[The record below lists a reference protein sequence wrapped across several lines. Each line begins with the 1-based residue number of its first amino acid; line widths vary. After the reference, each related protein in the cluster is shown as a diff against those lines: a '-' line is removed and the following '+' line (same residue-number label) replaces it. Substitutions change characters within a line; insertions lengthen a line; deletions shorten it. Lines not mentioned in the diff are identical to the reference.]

1 MLVFL
6 MILTSMTAL
15 AYNFKSDG
23 LYYNILSETD
33 RTVEVTYYDYK
44 NNSYYNDAYGDI
56 EIPSKLIYDRKTYK
70 VTSIGKYAFYKCS
83 GLTSVT
89 IGNSV
94 TSIGISAFYNCS
106 GLTSVTIGNSVT
118 SIGNSAFSNCSGL
131 ISIIVDESNPSF
143 SSIEGILYNNDA
155 TTLIYCPITKKTVTI
170 PNSVTSIDYS
180 AFYGCSGL
188 TSVTI
193 PNSVTSIGNY
203 AFYGCSGLT
212 SVTIPNSV
220 TSIGNYAFYGC
231 SGLTSV
237 TIPNSVTSIGE
248 RAFSGCSGLTSV
260 TIGNSVTSIGY
271 YAFSG
276 CYGLTSV
283 TIPNSVTSIGKYA
296 FSGCSGLTSVT
307 IPNSVTSIGERA
319 FSGCSG
325 LTSVTIGNSVTS
337 IGYYAFSGCY
347 GLTSVTIPNSV
358 TTIVQSA
365 FSNCR
370 GLTSVTI
377 GNSVTSIG
385 KYAFSG
391 CSKLTSIY
399 CQGTKPPRE
408 NPRESIVFSE
418 AILKECTLYVPIG
431 CQAAYEAVDPWRN
444 FWNIEEMD
452 FSGIDDII
460 SDNIG
465 ISVINRAIHIDNA
478 DGNMLV
484 EVFNLS
490 GKSVY
495 RGHGNIVDGLSTG
508 IYIIKI
514 ADKSMKIKI

>member
-6 MILTSMTAL
+6 MLLTSMTAL
-15 AYNFKSDG
+15 AYDFKSDG
-23 LYYNILSETD
+23 LYYNILSEED
-33 RTVEVTYYDYK
+33 RTVEVTYYYYNKKD
-44 NNSYYNDAYGDI
+44 SYYNDAYGDI
-56 EIPSKLIYDRKTYK
+56 EIPSKLMYDHKTYK
-70 VTSIGKYAFYKCS
+70 VTSIGANAFSNCSGLTSVTIPNSVTSIGHYAFRSCS

-94 TSIGISAFYNCS
+94 TF
-106 GLTSVTIGNSVT
+106 IGNY
-118 SIGNSAFSNCSGL
+118 AFDGCSRL
-131 ISIIVDESNPSF
+131 ISIIVDESNPSY

-155 TTLIYCPITKKTVTI
+155 TTLIYCPRTKKTVTI
-170 PNSVTSIDYS
+170 PNSVTSIGNY
-180 AFYGCSGL
+180 AFYNCSELTSVTIPNSVTSIGNYAFRNCSGL

-203 AFYGCSGLT
+203 AFRNCSGLTSVTIGNSVTSIGANAFCNCSGLT

-220 TSIGNYAFYGC
+220 TSIGGDAFYDC
-231 SGLTSV
+231 SRLTSV
-237 TIPNSVTSIGE
+237 TIPNSVTSIGAN
-248 RAFSGCSGLTSV
+248 AFCNCSGLTSV
-260 TIGNSVTSIGY
+260 TIGNSVTSIGQ
-271 YAFSG
+271 
-276 CYGLTSV
+276 
-283 TIPNSVTSIGKYA
+283 
-296 FSGCSGLTSVT
+296 
-307 IPNSVTSIGERA
+307 RA
-319 FSGCSG
+319 F
-325 LTSVTIGNSVTS
+325 
-337 IGYYAFSGCY
+337 Y
-347 GLTSVTIPNSV
+347 
-358 TTIVQSA
+358 
-365 FSNCR
+365 NCR

-385 KYAFSG
+385 ENAFYN
-391 CSKLTSIY
+391 CSELTSIY
-399 CQGTKPPRE
+399 CQGTTPPRG
-408 NPRESIVFSE
+408 SIVFLE

>member
-6 MILTSMTAL
+6 MLLTSMTAL

-33 RTVEVTYYDYK
+33 RTVEVTYYRNDGYG
-44 NNSYYNDAYGDI
+44 SYYNDAYGDI

-89 IGNSV
+89 IPNSV

-170 PNSVTSIDYS
+170 PNSVTSIGYS
-180 AFYGCSGL
+180 
-188 TSVTI
+188 
-193 PNSVTSIGNY
+193 
-203 AFYGCSGLT
+203 
-212 SVTIPNSV
+212 
-220 TSIGNYAFYGC
+220 
-231 SGLTSV
+231 
-237 TIPNSVTSIGE
+237 
-248 RAFSGCSGLTSV
+248 
-260 TIGNSVTSIGY
+260 
-271 YAFSG
+271 
-276 CYGLTSV
+276 
-283 TIPNSVTSIGKYA
+283 A

-337 IGYYAFSGCY
+337 IGYYAFDGCY

>member
-6 MILTSMTAL
+6 MLLTSMTAL

-33 RTVEVTYYDYK
+33 RTVEVTYYRNDGYG
-44 NNSYYNDAYGDI
+44 SYYNDAYGDI

-89 IGNSV
+89 IPNSV

-170 PNSVTSIDYS
+170 PNSVTSIGYS
-180 AFYGCSGL
+180 
-188 TSVTI
+188 
-193 PNSVTSIGNY
+193 
-203 AFYGCSGLT
+203 
-212 SVTIPNSV
+212 
-220 TSIGNYAFYGC
+220 
-231 SGLTSV
+231 
-237 TIPNSVTSIGE
+237 
-248 RAFSGCSGLTSV
+248 
-260 TIGNSVTSIGY
+260 
-271 YAFSG
+271 
-276 CYGLTSV
+276 
-283 TIPNSVTSIGKYA
+283 A

-307 IPNSVTSIGERA
+307 IPNSVTSIGQRVFEN
-319 FSGCSG
+319 CSG

>member
-1 MLVFL
+1 

-89 IGNSV
+89 IPNSV

-180 AFYGCSGL
+180 AFY
-188 TSVTI
+188 
-193 PNSVTSIGNY
+193 
-203 AFYGCSGLT
+203 
-212 SVTIPNSV
+212 
-220 TSIGNYAFYGC
+220 
-231 SGLTSV
+231 
-237 TIPNSVTSIGE
+237 
-248 RAFSGCSGLTSV
+248 
-260 TIGNSVTSIGY
+260 
-271 YAFSG
+271 
-276 CYGLTSV
+276 
-283 TIPNSVTSIGKYA
+283 
-296 FSGCSGLTSVT
+296 GCSGLTSVT

>member
-89 IGNSV
+89 IPNSV

-203 AFYGCSGLT
+203 AFY
-212 SVTIPNSV
+212 
-220 TSIGNYAFYGC
+220 
-231 SGLTSV
+231 
-237 TIPNSVTSIGE
+237 
-248 RAFSGCSGLTSV
+248 
-260 TIGNSVTSIGY
+260 
-271 YAFSG
+271 
-276 CYGLTSV
+276 
-283 TIPNSVTSIGKYA
+283 
-296 FSGCSGLTSVT
+296 GCSGLTSVT

>member
-1 MLVFL
+1 
-6 MILTSMTAL
+6 
-15 AYNFKSDG
+15 
-23 LYYNILSETD
+23 
-33 RTVEVTYYDYK
+33 
-44 NNSYYNDAYGDI
+44 
-56 EIPSKLIYDRKTYK
+56 
-70 VTSIGKYAFYKCS
+70 
-83 GLTSVT
+83 VT
-89 IGNSV
+89 IPNSV

-180 AFYGCSGL
+180 AFY
-188 TSVTI
+188 
-193 PNSVTSIGNY
+193 
-203 AFYGCSGLT
+203 
-212 SVTIPNSV
+212 
-220 TSIGNYAFYGC
+220 
-231 SGLTSV
+231 
-237 TIPNSVTSIGE
+237 
-248 RAFSGCSGLTSV
+248 
-260 TIGNSVTSIGY
+260 
-271 YAFSG
+271 
-276 CYGLTSV
+276 
-283 TIPNSVTSIGKYA
+283 
-296 FSGCSGLTSVT
+296 GCSGLTSVT

>member
-89 IGNSV
+89 IPNSV

-193 PNSVTSIGNY
+193 PNSVTSIGQ
-203 AFYGCSGLT
+203 
-212 SVTIPNSV
+212 
-220 TSIGNYAFYGC
+220 
-231 SGLTSV
+231 
-237 TIPNSVTSIGE
+237 

-307 IPNSVTSIGERA
+307 IPNSVTSIGQRA

>member
-89 IGNSV
+89 IPNSV

-180 AFYGCSGL
+180 
-188 TSVTI
+188 
-193 PNSVTSIGNY
+193 
-203 AFYGCSGLT
+203 
-212 SVTIPNSV
+212 
-220 TSIGNYAFYGC
+220 AFYGC

>member
-6 MILTSMTAL
+6 MLLTSMTAL

-33 RTVEVTYYDYK
+33 RTVEVTYYRNDGYG
-44 NNSYYNDAYGDI
+44 SYYNDAYGDI

-89 IGNSV
+89 IPNSV

-170 PNSVTSIDYS
+170 PNSVTSIGYS
-180 AFYGCSGL
+180 AFSGCSGL

-193 PNSVTSIGNY
+193 PNSVTSIGQRVFEN
-203 AFYGCSGLT
+203 
-212 SVTIPNSV
+212 
-220 TSIGNYAFYGC
+220 
-231 SGLTSV
+231 
-237 TIPNSVTSIGE
+237 
-248 RAFSGCSGLTSV
+248 CSGLTSV

-283 TIPNSVTSIGKYA
+283 TIPNSVTSIRERA

-307 IPNSVTSIGERA
+307 IPNSVTSIGERV
-319 FSGCSG
+319 FENCSG

-337 IGYYAFSGCY
+337 IGYYAFDGCY

>member
-83 GLTSVT
+83 
-89 IGNSV
+89 
-94 TSIGISAFYNCS
+94 
-106 GLTSVTIGNSVT
+106 
-118 SIGNSAFSNCSGL
+118 
-131 ISIIVDESNPSF
+131 
-143 SSIEGILYNNDA
+143 
-155 TTLIYCPITKKTVTI
+155 
-170 PNSVTSIDYS
+170 
-180 AFYGCSGL
+180 
-188 TSVTI
+188 
-193 PNSVTSIGNY
+193 
-203 AFYGCSGLT
+203 
-212 SVTIPNSV
+212 
-220 TSIGNYAFYGC
+220 
-231 SGLTSV
+231 
-237 TIPNSVTSIGE
+237 
-248 RAFSGCSGLTSV
+248 
-260 TIGNSVTSIGY
+260 
-271 YAFSG
+271 
-276 CYGLTSV
+276 
-283 TIPNSVTSIGKYA
+283 
-296 FSGCSGLTSVT
+296 
-307 IPNSVTSIGERA
+307 
-319 FSGCSG
+319 
-325 LTSVTIGNSVTS
+325 
-337 IGYYAFSGCY
+337 
-347 GLTSVTIPNSV
+347 
-358 TTIVQSA
+358 
-365 FSNCR
+365 

>member
-89 IGNSV
+89 IPNSV

-220 TSIGNYAFYGC
+220 TSIGQRVFEN
-231 SGLTSV
+231 
-237 TIPNSVTSIGE
+237 
-248 RAFSGCSGLTSV
+248 
-260 TIGNSVTSIGY
+260 
-271 YAFSG
+271 
-276 CYGLTSV
+276 
-283 TIPNSVTSIGKYA
+283 
-296 FSGCSGLTSVT
+296 
-307 IPNSVTSIGERA
+307 
-319 FSGCSG
+319 CSG

>member
-6 MILTSMTAL
+6 MLLTSMTAL

-33 RTVEVTYYDYK
+33 RTVEVTYYRNDGYG
-44 NNSYYNDAYGDI
+44 SYYNDAYGDI

-89 IGNSV
+89 I
-94 TSIGISAFYNCS
+94 
-106 GLTSVTIGNSVT
+106 
-118 SIGNSAFSNCSGL
+118 
-131 ISIIVDESNPSF
+131 
-143 SSIEGILYNNDA
+143 
-155 TTLIYCPITKKTVTI
+155 
-170 PNSVTSIDYS
+170 
-180 AFYGCSGL
+180 
-188 TSVTI
+188 
-193 PNSVTSIGNY
+193 PNSVTSIG
-203 AFYGCSGLT
+203 A
-212 SVTIPNSV
+212 I
-220 TSIGNYAFYGC
+220 
-231 SGLTSV
+231 
-237 TIPNSVTSIGE
+237 
-248 RAFSGCSGLTSV
+248 
-260 TIGNSVTSIGY
+260 
-271 YAFSG
+271 
-276 CYGLTSV
+276 
-283 TIPNSVTSIGKYA
+283 
-296 FSGCSGLTSVT
+296 
-307 IPNSVTSIGERA
+307 
-319 FSGCSG
+319 
-325 LTSVTIGNSVTS
+325 
-337 IGYYAFSGCY
+337 
-347 GLTSVTIPNSV
+347 
-358 TTIVQSA
+358 A
-365 FSNCR
+365 FSNC
-370 GLTSVTI
+370 SE
-377 GNSVTSIG
+377 
-385 KYAFSG
+385 
-391 CSKLTSIY
+391 LTSIY
-399 CQGTKPPRE
+399 CQGTTPPRG
-408 NPRESIVFSE
+408 SIVFSE

>member
-1 MLVFL
+1 MKTSTLKPQMLVFL

-89 IGNSV
+89 IPNSV

-180 AFYGCSGL
+180 AF
-188 TSVTI
+188 
-193 PNSVTSIGNY
+193 
-203 AFYGCSGLT
+203 
-212 SVTIPNSV
+212 
-220 TSIGNYAFYGC
+220 
-231 SGLTSV
+231 
-237 TIPNSVTSIGE
+237 
-248 RAFSGCSGLTSV
+248 SGCSGLTSV

-307 IPNSVTSIGERA
+307 IPNSVTSIGQRVFEN
-319 FSGCSG
+319 CSG

>member
-6 MILTSMTAL
+6 MLLTSMTAL

-33 RTVEVTYYDYK
+33 RTVEVTYYRNDGYG
-44 NNSYYNDAYGDI
+44 SYYNDAYGDI

-83 GLTSVT
+83 
-89 IGNSV
+89 
-94 TSIGISAFYNCS
+94 
-106 GLTSVTIGNSVT
+106 
-118 SIGNSAFSNCSGL
+118 
-131 ISIIVDESNPSF
+131 
-143 SSIEGILYNNDA
+143 
-155 TTLIYCPITKKTVTI
+155 
-170 PNSVTSIDYS
+170 
-180 AFYGCSGL
+180 
-188 TSVTI
+188 
-193 PNSVTSIGNY
+193 
-203 AFYGCSGLT
+203 
-212 SVTIPNSV
+212 
-220 TSIGNYAFYGC
+220 
-231 SGLTSV
+231 
-237 TIPNSVTSIGE
+237 
-248 RAFSGCSGLTSV
+248 
-260 TIGNSVTSIGY
+260 
-271 YAFSG
+271 
-276 CYGLTSV
+276 
-283 TIPNSVTSIGKYA
+283 
-296 FSGCSGLTSVT
+296 
-307 IPNSVTSIGERA
+307 
-319 FSGCSG
+319 
-325 LTSVTIGNSVTS
+325 
-337 IGYYAFSGCY
+337 

>member
-1 MLVFL
+1 
-6 MILTSMTAL
+6 MTAL

-33 RTVEVTYYDYK
+33 RTVEVTYYRNDGYG
-44 NNSYYNDAYGDI
+44 SYYNDAYGDI

-89 IGNSV
+89 IPNSV

-170 PNSVTSIDYS
+170 PNSVTSIGYS
-180 AFYGCSGL
+180 
-188 TSVTI
+188 
-193 PNSVTSIGNY
+193 
-203 AFYGCSGLT
+203 
-212 SVTIPNSV
+212 
-220 TSIGNYAFYGC
+220 
-231 SGLTSV
+231 
-237 TIPNSVTSIGE
+237 
-248 RAFSGCSGLTSV
+248 
-260 TIGNSVTSIGY
+260 
-271 YAFSG
+271 
-276 CYGLTSV
+276 
-283 TIPNSVTSIGKYA
+283 A

-337 IGYYAFSGCY
+337 IGYYAFDGCY

>member
-6 MILTSMTAL
+6 MLLTSMTAL

-33 RTVEVTYYDYK
+33 RTVEVTYYRNDGYG
-44 NNSYYNDAYGDI
+44 SYYNDAYGDI

-89 IGNSV
+89 IPNSV

-170 PNSVTSIDYS
+170 PNSVTSIGYS
-180 AFYGCSGL
+180 AFSGCSGL

-193 PNSVTSIGNY
+193 PNSVTSIGQRVFEN
-203 AFYGCSGLT
+203 
-212 SVTIPNSV
+212 
-220 TSIGNYAFYGC
+220 
-231 SGLTSV
+231 
-237 TIPNSVTSIGE
+237 
-248 RAFSGCSGLTSV
+248 CSGLTSV

-271 YAFSG
+271 YAFD
-276 CYGLTSV
+276 
-283 TIPNSVTSIGKYA
+283 
-296 FSGCSGLTSVT
+296 
-307 IPNSVTSIGERA
+307 
-319 FSGCSG
+319 
-325 LTSVTIGNSVTS
+325 
-337 IGYYAFSGCY
+337 GCY

>member
-1 MLVFL
+1 

-193 PNSVTSIGNY
+193 PNSVTSIGQRVFEN
-203 AFYGCSGLT
+203 
-212 SVTIPNSV
+212 
-220 TSIGNYAFYGC
+220 
-231 SGLTSV
+231 
-237 TIPNSVTSIGE
+237 
-248 RAFSGCSGLTSV
+248 CSGLTSV

>member
-89 IGNSV
+89 IPNSV

-193 PNSVTSIGNY
+193 PNSVTSIGQRVFEN
-203 AFYGCSGLT
+203 
-212 SVTIPNSV
+212 
-220 TSIGNYAFYGC
+220 
-231 SGLTSV
+231 
-237 TIPNSVTSIGE
+237 
-248 RAFSGCSGLTSV
+248 
-260 TIGNSVTSIGY
+260 
-271 YAFSG
+271 
-276 CYGLTSV
+276 
-283 TIPNSVTSIGKYA
+283 
-296 FSGCSGLTSVT
+296 
-307 IPNSVTSIGERA
+307 
-319 FSGCSG
+319 CSG

>member
-1 MLVFL
+1 
-6 MILTSMTAL
+6 MTAL

-33 RTVEVTYYDYK
+33 RTVEVTYYRNDGYG
-44 NNSYYNDAYGDI
+44 SYYNDAYGDI

-70 VTSIGKYAFYKCS
+70 
-83 GLTSVT
+83 
-89 IGNSV
+89 
-94 TSIGISAFYNCS
+94 
-106 GLTSVTIGNSVT
+106 VT

-170 PNSVTSIDYS
+170 PNSVTSIGQRV
-180 AFYGCSGL
+180 FE
-188 TSVTI
+188 
-193 PNSVTSIGNY
+193 N
-203 AFYGCSGLT
+203 
-212 SVTIPNSV
+212 
-220 TSIGNYAFYGC
+220 
-231 SGLTSV
+231 
-237 TIPNSVTSIGE
+237 
-248 RAFSGCSGLTSV
+248 CSGLTSV

-283 TIPNSVTSIGKYA
+283 TIPNSVTSIRERA

-337 IGYYAFSGCY
+337 IGYYAFDGCY

>member
-1 MLVFL
+1 M
-6 MILTSMTAL
+6 
-15 AYNFKSDG
+15 N
-23 LYYNILSETD
+23 
-33 RTVEVTYYDYK
+33 K
-44 NNSYYNDAYGDI
+44 NS
-56 EIPSKLIYDRKTYK
+56 
-70 VTSIGKYAFYKCS
+70 
-83 GLTSVT
+83 
-89 IGNSV
+89 
-94 TSIGISAFYNCS
+94 
-106 GLTSVTIGNSVT
+106 
-118 SIGNSAFSNCSGL
+118 
-131 ISIIVDESNPSF
+131 
-143 SSIEGILYNNDA
+143 
-155 TTLIYCPITKKTVTI
+155 
-170 PNSVTSIDYS
+170 
-180 AFYGCSGL
+180 GCSGL

-193 PNSVTSIGNY
+193 PNSVTSIGQRVFEN
-203 AFYGCSGLT
+203 
-212 SVTIPNSV
+212 
-220 TSIGNYAFYGC
+220 
-231 SGLTSV
+231 
-237 TIPNSVTSIGE
+237 
-248 RAFSGCSGLTSV
+248 CSGLTSV

-283 TIPNSVTSIGKYA
+283 TIPNSVTSIRERA

-337 IGYYAFSGCY
+337 IGYYAFDGCY

>member
-70 VTSIGKYAFYKCS
+70 VTSIGKY
-83 GLTSVT
+83 
-89 IGNSV
+89 
-94 TSIGISAFYNCS
+94 AFYNCS

-180 AFYGCSGL
+180 AFY
-188 TSVTI
+188 
-193 PNSVTSIGNY
+193 
-203 AFYGCSGLT
+203 
-212 SVTIPNSV
+212 
-220 TSIGNYAFYGC
+220 
-231 SGLTSV
+231 
-237 TIPNSVTSIGE
+237 
-248 RAFSGCSGLTSV
+248 
-260 TIGNSVTSIGY
+260 
-271 YAFSG
+271 
-276 CYGLTSV
+276 
-283 TIPNSVTSIGKYA
+283 
-296 FSGCSGLTSVT
+296 GCSGLTSVT

>member
-1 MLVFL
+1 
-6 MILTSMTAL
+6 MTAL

-33 RTVEVTYYDYK
+33 RTVEVTYYRNDGYG
-44 NNSYYNDAYGDI
+44 SYYNDAYGDI

-89 IGNSV
+89 IPNSV

-170 PNSVTSIDYS
+170 PNSVTSIGYS
-180 AFYGCSGL
+180 AFS
-188 TSVTI
+188 
-193 PNSVTSIGNY
+193 
-203 AFYGCSGLT
+203 
-212 SVTIPNSV
+212 
-220 TSIGNYAFYGC
+220 GC

-283 TIPNSVTSIGKYA
+283 TIPNSVTSIG
-296 FSGCSGLTSVT
+296 
-307 IPNSVTSIGERA
+307 ERA
-319 FSGCSG
+319 
-325 LTSVTIGNSVTS
+325 
-337 IGYYAFSGCY
+337 
-347 GLTSVTIPNSV
+347 
-358 TTIVQSA
+358 
-365 FSNCR
+365 
-370 GLTSVTI
+370 
-377 GNSVTSIG
+377 
-385 KYAFSG
+385 
-391 CSKLTSIY
+391 
-399 CQGTKPPRE
+399 
-408 NPRESIVFSE
+408 
-418 AILKECTLYVPIG
+418 
-431 CQAAYEAVDPWRN
+431 
-444 FWNIEEMD
+444 
-452 FSGIDDII
+452 
-460 SDNIG
+460 
-465 ISVINRAIHIDNA
+465 
-478 DGNMLV
+478 
-484 EVFNLS
+484 
-490 GKSVY
+490 
-495 RGHGNIVDGLSTG
+495 
-508 IYIIKI
+508 
-514 ADKSMKIKI
+514 

>member
-1 MLVFL
+1 

-89 IGNSV
+89 IPNSV

-203 AFYGCSGLT
+203 AFY
-212 SVTIPNSV
+212 
-220 TSIGNYAFYGC
+220 
-231 SGLTSV
+231 
-237 TIPNSVTSIGE
+237 
-248 RAFSGCSGLTSV
+248 
-260 TIGNSVTSIGY
+260 
-271 YAFSG
+271 
-276 CYGLTSV
+276 
-283 TIPNSVTSIGKYA
+283 
-296 FSGCSGLTSVT
+296 GCSGLTSVT

>member
-6 MILTSMTAL
+6 MLLTSMTAL

-33 RTVEVTYYDYK
+33 RTVEVTYYRNDGYG
-44 NNSYYNDAYGDI
+44 SYYNDAYGDI

-89 IGNSV
+89 IPNSV

-170 PNSVTSIDYS
+170 PNSVTSIGYS
-180 AFYGCSGL
+180 
-188 TSVTI
+188 
-193 PNSVTSIGNY
+193 
-203 AFYGCSGLT
+203 
-212 SVTIPNSV
+212 
-220 TSIGNYAFYGC
+220 
-231 SGLTSV
+231 
-237 TIPNSVTSIGE
+237 
-248 RAFSGCSGLTSV
+248 
-260 TIGNSVTSIGY
+260 
-271 YAFSG
+271 
-276 CYGLTSV
+276 
-283 TIPNSVTSIGKYA
+283 A

-319 FSGCSG
+319 FSDCSG

-337 IGYYAFSGCY
+337 IGYYAFDGCY

>member
-6 MILTSMTAL
+6 MLLTSMTAL

-33 RTVEVTYYDYK
+33 RTVEVTYYRNDGYG
-44 NNSYYNDAYGDI
+44 SYYNDAYGDI

-89 IGNSV
+89 IPNSV

-170 PNSVTSIDYS
+170 PNSVTSIGYS
-180 AFYGCSGL
+180 AFSGCSGL

-193 PNSVTSIGNY
+193 PNSVTSIGQRVFEN
-203 AFYGCSGLT
+203 CSGLT
-212 SVTIPNSV
+212 SVTIGNSV
-220 TSIGNYAFYGC
+220 TSIGYYAFSGC
-231 SGLTSV
+231 YGLTSV

-271 YAFSG
+271 YAFD
-276 CYGLTSV
+276 
-283 TIPNSVTSIGKYA
+283 
-296 FSGCSGLTSVT
+296 
-307 IPNSVTSIGERA
+307 
-319 FSGCSG
+319 
-325 LTSVTIGNSVTS
+325 
-337 IGYYAFSGCY
+337 GCY

>member
-89 IGNSV
+89 IPNSV

-212 SVTIPNSV
+212 SVTI
-220 TSIGNYAFYGC
+220 
-231 SGLTSV
+231 
-237 TIPNSVTSIGE
+237 
-248 RAFSGCSGLTSV
+248 
-260 TIGNSVTSIGY
+260 GNSVTSIGY

-307 IPNSVTSIGERA
+307 IPNSVTSIGNYA
-319 FSGCSG
+319 FYGCSG

>member
-203 AFYGCSGLT
+203 AFY
-212 SVTIPNSV
+212 
-220 TSIGNYAFYGC
+220 
-231 SGLTSV
+231 
-237 TIPNSVTSIGE
+237 
-248 RAFSGCSGLTSV
+248 
-260 TIGNSVTSIGY
+260 
-271 YAFSG
+271 
-276 CYGLTSV
+276 
-283 TIPNSVTSIGKYA
+283 
-296 FSGCSGLTSVT
+296 GCSGLTSVT

>member
-1 MLVFL
+1 

-89 IGNSV
+89 IPNSV

-180 AFYGCSGL
+180 
-188 TSVTI
+188 
-193 PNSVTSIGNY
+193 
-203 AFYGCSGLT
+203 
-212 SVTIPNSV
+212 
-220 TSIGNYAFYGC
+220 AFYGC

>member
-33 RTVEVTYYDYK
+33 RTVEVTYYRNDGYG
-44 NNSYYNDAYGDI
+44 SYYNDAYGDI

-89 IGNSV
+89 IPNSV

-220 TSIGNYAFYGC
+220 TSIGQRVFEN
-231 SGLTSV
+231 
-237 TIPNSVTSIGE
+237 
-248 RAFSGCSGLTSV
+248 
-260 TIGNSVTSIGY
+260 
-271 YAFSG
+271 
-276 CYGLTSV
+276 
-283 TIPNSVTSIGKYA
+283 
-296 FSGCSGLTSVT
+296 
-307 IPNSVTSIGERA
+307 
-319 FSGCSG
+319 CSG

>member
-6 MILTSMTAL
+6 MLLTSMTAL

-33 RTVEVTYYDYK
+33 RTVEVTYYRNDGYG
-44 NNSYYNDAYGDI
+44 SYYNDAYGDI

-89 IGNSV
+89 IPNSV

-170 PNSVTSIDYS
+170 PNSVTSIGYS
-180 AFYGCSGL
+180 AFSGCSGL

-193 PNSVTSIGNY
+193 PNSVTSIR
-203 AFYGCSGLT
+203 
-212 SVTIPNSV
+212 
-220 TSIGNYAFYGC
+220 
-231 SGLTSV
+231 
-237 TIPNSVTSIGE
+237 E
-248 RAFSGCSGLTSV
+248 R
-260 TIGNSVTSIGY
+260 
-271 YAFSG
+271 
-276 CYGLTSV
+276 
-283 TIPNSVTSIGKYA
+283 A

-337 IGYYAFSGCY
+337 IGYYAFDGCY

>member
-89 IGNSV
+89 IPNSV

-220 TSIGNYAFYGC
+220 TSIGQRVFEN
-231 SGLTSV
+231 
-237 TIPNSVTSIGE
+237 
-248 RAFSGCSGLTSV
+248 CSGLTSV

>member
-1 MLVFL
+1 
-6 MILTSMTAL
+6 MTAL

-33 RTVEVTYYDYK
+33 RTVEVTYYRNDGYG
-44 NNSYYNDAYGDI
+44 SYYNDAYGDI

-89 IGNSV
+89 IPNSV

-170 PNSVTSIDYS
+170 PNSVTSIGYS
-180 AFYGCSGL
+180 AFSGCSGL

-193 PNSVTSIGNY
+193 PNSVTSIR
-203 AFYGCSGLT
+203 
-212 SVTIPNSV
+212 
-220 TSIGNYAFYGC
+220 
-231 SGLTSV
+231 
-237 TIPNSVTSIGE
+237 E
-248 RAFSGCSGLTSV
+248 R
-260 TIGNSVTSIGY
+260 
-271 YAFSG
+271 
-276 CYGLTSV
+276 
-283 TIPNSVTSIGKYA
+283 A

-337 IGYYAFSGCY
+337 IGYYAFDGCY

>member
-94 TSIGISAFYNCS
+94 TSIG
-106 GLTSVTIGNSVT
+106 
-118 SIGNSAFSNCSGL
+118 NSAFSNCSGL

-180 AFYGCSGL
+180 AFYGCS
-188 TSVTI
+188 
-193 PNSVTSIGNY
+193 
-203 AFYGCSGLT
+203 
-212 SVTIPNSV
+212 
-220 TSIGNYAFYGC
+220 
-231 SGLTSV
+231 
-237 TIPNSVTSIGE
+237 
-248 RAFSGCSGLTSV
+248 
-260 TIGNSVTSIGY
+260 
-271 YAFSG
+271 
-276 CYGLTSV
+276 
-283 TIPNSVTSIGKYA
+283 
-296 FSGCSGLTSVT
+296 
-307 IPNSVTSIGERA
+307 
-319 FSGCSG
+319 
-325 LTSVTIGNSVTS
+325 
-337 IGYYAFSGCY
+337 

>member
-70 VTSIGKYAFYKCS
+70 VTSIGKYAFYK
-83 GLTSVT
+83 
-89 IGNSV
+89 
-94 TSIGISAFYNCS
+94 
-106 GLTSVTIGNSVT
+106 
-118 SIGNSAFSNCSGL
+118 
-131 ISIIVDESNPSF
+131 
-143 SSIEGILYNNDA
+143 
-155 TTLIYCPITKKTVTI
+155 
-170 PNSVTSIDYS
+170 
-180 AFYGCSGL
+180 
-188 TSVTI
+188 
-193 PNSVTSIGNY
+193 
-203 AFYGCSGLT
+203 
-212 SVTIPNSV
+212 
-220 TSIGNYAFYGC
+220 
-231 SGLTSV
+231 
-237 TIPNSVTSIGE
+237 
-248 RAFSGCSGLTSV
+248 
-260 TIGNSVTSIGY
+260 
-271 YAFSG
+271 
-276 CYGLTSV
+276 
-283 TIPNSVTSIGKYA
+283 
-296 FSGCSGLTSVT
+296 
-307 IPNSVTSIGERA
+307 
-319 FSGCSG
+319 CSG

>member
-1 MLVFL
+1 
-6 MILTSMTAL
+6 MTAL

-33 RTVEVTYYDYK
+33 RTVEVTYYRNDGYG
-44 NNSYYNDAYGDI
+44 SYYNDAYGDI

-89 IGNSV
+89 IPNSV

-193 PNSVTSIGNY
+193 PNSVTSIGQRVFEN
-203 AFYGCSGLT
+203 
-212 SVTIPNSV
+212 
-220 TSIGNYAFYGC
+220 
-231 SGLTSV
+231 
-237 TIPNSVTSIGE
+237 
-248 RAFSGCSGLTSV
+248 CSGLTSV

>member
-1 MLVFL
+1 
-6 MILTSMTAL
+6 MTAL

-33 RTVEVTYYDYK
+33 RTVEVTYYRNDGYG
-44 NNSYYNDAYGDI
+44 SYYNDAYGDI

-89 IGNSV
+89 IPNSV

-170 PNSVTSIDYS
+170 PNSVTSIGYS
-180 AFYGCSGL
+180 AFS
-188 TSVTI
+188 
-193 PNSVTSIGNY
+193 
-203 AFYGCSGLT
+203 
-212 SVTIPNSV
+212 
-220 TSIGNYAFYGC
+220 GC

-283 TIPNSVTSIGKYA
+283 TIPNSVTSIRERA

-337 IGYYAFSGCY
+337 IGYYAFDGCY